1 VIHQDAELA
10 DASATALMVA
20 GAGRFLE
27 VARLM
32 GIDTAMLVTS
42 EGDII
47 MTPAM
52 TARIREPVQ
61 KGGTE
66 AGIM

>member
-1 VIHQDAELA
+1 
-10 DASATALMVA
+10 MVA
-20 GAGRFLE
+20 GAGRFDE
-27 VARLM
+27 VAGLM